1 MSEKN
6 LWRQMMKVVKT
17 SDVEPQE
24 RTSEM
29 FRGKFSGQ
37 RIIDEGE
44 SELRVGVVNFSP
56 GARNI
61 FHTHTSDQILYV
73 TEGTG
78 IVATESEE
86 VTVTPGTFIFIPAGE
101 KHWHG
106 ATRDS
111 AFSHITI
118 RPPGETSF

>member
-1 MSEKN
+1 
-6 LWRQMMKVVKT
+6 MMKVVRT
-17 SDVEPQE
+17 SNIEPQE
-24 RTSEM
+24 RISEM
-29 FRGKFSGQ
+29 FRGKVSIQG
-37 RIIDEGE
+37 IIDEGE
-44 SELRVGVVNFSP
+44 GELRVGVVNFSP

-61 FHTHTSDQILYV
+61 FHTHMSDQVLYV